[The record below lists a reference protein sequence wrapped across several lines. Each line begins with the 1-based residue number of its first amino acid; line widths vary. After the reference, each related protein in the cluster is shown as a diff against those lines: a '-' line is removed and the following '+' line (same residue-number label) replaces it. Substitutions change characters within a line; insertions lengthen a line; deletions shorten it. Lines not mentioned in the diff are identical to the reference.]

1 MPKRTLHIPSIQEVN
16 FLRTVSQTIDFYHL
30 NILRNANESLV
41 VTFWETGKI
50 IKNNIE
56 TGTQLDFTKIAHR
69 LVQQFGPFFSENN
82 LSKMV
87 ALVEL
92 FPNRMEFGKLAAII
106 SWNHLVVLLDTKDQQ
121 ACFYYCKLMIT
132 DNLSP
137 KDLEKAIADKK
148 YEQSRAGKRAGNTFM
163 NAGFIYGI
171 TANFTPIL
179 KMGIGKLLN
188 QEWLI
193 DNVFA
198 EPTASSFRAMMEP
211 VDIGGEM
218 VDMNEQE
225 RESVRSIV
233 KLLNDFRL
241 QRTRQFNDSLN
252 RMFLEVGKRI
262 NQEFLSNKERIHDSE
277 DMLKSLYVSLTKKF
291 GNSYSNKNL
300 LSMMEIQKK
309 MEINNPD
316 LFIESEISWKH
327 FPLILALSDDQ
338 QKQFYAHMVAYYGL
352 TVAGLRRQIK
362 QKLYEKTQ
370 DPIQRTKNKTLSAK
384 VPIIETHVIR
394 EKNQNVISISTII
407 SINHT
412 GKNAYRDRD
421 KLPNAGS
428 LFDNPY
434 CKVLA
439 SIVPGK

>member
-262 NQEFLSNKERIHDSE
+262 NQEFLSNKERIHDAE